1 MSYVISRRRAGAAT
15 ILGAGSALLAGI
27 KPAYAYNCVDVVLR
41 DAYWGQF
48 RRIIE
53 TGRNAAG
60 VPGAL
65 GRNGFQVDGAP
76 SVGAVISWPAG
87 QYGASEVGHVG
98 IVTALNAN
106 GTVQVLHE
114 NWPYGHPPHV
124 QTFPVRPGMVFVH
137 VPAPVPVAVQSPE
150 VEVTADPPAT
160 ADVALDQ
167 DATLPG

>member
-1 MSYVISRRRAGAAT
+1 MSYVINRRRAGAAT
-15 ILGAGSALLAGI
+15 IGAGSALLAGI
-27 KPAYAYNCVDVVLR
+27 RPAYAYNCVDVGLR
-41 DAYWGQF
+41 DPYWGQF

-53 TGRNAAG
+53 TGWNAAG

-65 GRNGFQVDGAP
+65 ARNGFQVDGTP

-98 IVTALNAN
+98 IVTALNPN

-137 VPAPVPVAVQSPE
+137 VPAPVPVSVPAPETEVTIDAPSPPE
-150 VEVTADPPAT
+150 VAYEGN
-160 ADVALDQ
+160 
-167 DATLPG
+167 ATLPG